1 MKNDA
6 IIFGLT
12 SSQDLAKK
20 ISERTG
26 IELGESSIKRFADG
40 EVMFRAETSVR
51 GKNVYLVGSTCKP
64 VNESVMEMLIAI
76 DALKRASVR
85 TISCI
90 VPYYGYARQDRKAL
104 GREPITSRMVA
115 DLIQAV
121 GANRVL
127 TLDIHS
133 DQQQGFFSIPFD
145 SLTATWIMLNE
156 LWKNAKLPMEEV
168 TIVSPDYGGVKRAR
182 AIASKLGVPMAIV
195 DKRRPRPNE
204 VEIENILGD
213 VEGRHCILPDDMIDT
228 GGTMINVAKL
238 LKKKGAKSISIMA
251 THGLFN
257 GTAIEKF
264 NDAFKEGWI
273 SNLYV
278 TNSIENNDKP
288 KNCTV
293 VDVSPLIAEAILV
306 FNAGSGSISHIY
318 EKFMSFNK
326 K

>member
-1 MKNDA
+1 MTKES

-12 SSQDLAKK
+12 SSHDLAEK
-20 ISERTG
+20 IANHTG

-85 TISCI
+85 SICCI
-90 VPYYGYARQDRKAL
+90 IPYYGYARQDRKAL
-104 GREPITSRMVA
+104 GREPITSRLVA
-115 DLIQAV
+115 DMIEAA

-133 DQQQGFFSIPFD
+133 DQQQGFFSVPFD
-145 SLTATWIMLNE
+145 SLTATWVMLS
-156 LWKNAKLPMEEV
+156 KLLQENKYSMDDV

-182 AIASKLGVPMAIV
+182 AIASKLGTPMAIV

-204 VEIENILGD
+204 VEIENILGEVAD
-213 VEGRHCILPDDMIDT
+213 RHCIIPDDMIDT

-238 LKKKGAKSISIMA
+238 LKTKGAKSITIMA

-257 GTAIEKF
+257 GKSIENF
-264 NDAFKEGWI
+264 DVAFKEGWI
-273 SNLYV
+273 NNLYV
-278 TNSIENNDKP
+278 SNSIENNDKP
-288 KNCTV
+288 SKCTV
-293 VDVSPLIAEAILV
+293 VDVSSLLAEAVKV
-306 FNAGSGSISHIY
+306 FDAGCGSVSKIY

>member
-1 MKNDA
+1 MKNA
-6 IIFGLT
+6 VIFGLT

-20 ISERTG
+20 MSEYTG
-26 IELGESSIKRFADG
+26 IELGVSSIKRFADG

-85 TISCI
+85 TICCI
-90 VPYYGYARQDRKAL
+90 IPYYGYARQDRKAL
-104 GREPITSRMVA
+104 GREPITSRLVA
-115 DLIQAV
+115 DMIVTA
-121 GANRVL
+121 GAHRVL

-145 SLTATWIMLNE
+145 SLTATWVMLNE
-156 LWKNAKLPMEEV
+156 LWKKNKLPMDEV

-182 AIASKLGVPMAIV
+182 AIAAKLGTPMAIV

-213 VEGRHCILPDDMIDT
+213 VKNRHCILPDDMIDT
-228 GGTMINVAKL
+228 GGTMISVAKL
-238 LKKKGAKSISIMA
+238 LKKQGAKTISIMA
-251 THGLFN
+251 SHGLFN
-257 GTAIEKF
+257 GESIAKF
-264 NDAFKEGWI
+264 NEAFKEGWI
-273 SNLYV
+273 NNLYV
-278 TNSIENNDKP
+278 SNSIENNEKP
-288 KNCTV
+288 ANCTV
-293 VDVSPLIAEAILV
+293 VDVSPLLSEAILV

-318 EKFMSFNK
+318 EKFMTFNK